1 MPSPR
6 PPKSDAADRLP
17 LRLRATLLLWSLV
30 PAAAIVALAVYA
42 VQSGR
47 EQHERRA
54 ELLSQN
60 LAAALE
66 HSVGAEVA
74 KLDIALVTI
83 ADLAQQQLAARRP
96 DLPALT
102 KVVQA
107 QTLRHPELSG
117 IRILDAGGT
126 TLVGDNRPGEPP
138 INLADRDWFIQQRGN
153 TGGGLVMS
161 EPLQRK
167 LDGKWVVS
175 FSRRFTDAQG
185 AFAGVVS
192 AVLPLQAMQQH
203 LQAVDVGSQGVVMLR
218 DRSNRLLARQTA
230 DAGPAV
236 MPIGSR
242 TMPPLLAALM
252 DSGSPGGTL
261 RGLPTPDGFVRTVTF
276 RNVDNAPLRVMVA
289 LASAD
294 YLADWQRERRLVAA
308 AAAGF
313 LLLYGT
319 GLVLLWRASE
329 RARRSQQRERLLA
342 DAFQHGGEAISLT
355 DADHRI
361 LDVNPAFERLHGWA
375 AADLLGM
382 PVQQLRVDLPG
393 GPVDTAM
400 REALAAT
407 GTWRGERQG
416 RHRDG
421 HTFPL
426 WSTVSVVRDADGRVL
441 RHIGTA
447 IDISDRK
454 RDTDRLAVSHL
465 ALQSISQGVLITNP
479 AQAITEVNA
488 AFCRITGYTEAQV
501 LGRNCRFL
509 QGADTDTSVVAQ
521 MREAIAGR
529 TEFHG
534 EVLNYREN
542 GEPFWNELS
551 IAPAFGADGQLI
563 HFIST
568 LRDVTERH
576 RAEHALQQAQ
586 HDLQQALRVASA
598 GSYRIDTVKGRWTS
612 SETLD
617 AILGID
623 ASYQRDL
630 AHWGALMAPGH
641 EARAAR
647 QYSDLLARPDGRF
660 DLEYEIIRPADG
672 ERRWLHALG
681 QIDRDAQGQPVTM
694 SGLIQDITERKAIA
708 LELER
713 HRAHLEDLVA
723 LRTREL
729 DTARQQAE
737 QANRAKS
744 DFLANMSHEIR
755 TPMNAIIGLNYL
767 LRRDGS
773 TPEQAA
779 RLDKIDSAGQHLLA
793 IVNDILD
800 LSKIE
805 AGRVQLEHGNF
816 HLSAVLD
823 HVQSIIGEAARD
835 KGLRVQ
841 VEADQV
847 PGWLRGD
854 ATRLR
859 QALLN
864 YASNA
869 VKFTAAG
876 SVLLR
881 AELLQAQG
889 EQLQLRFSVQ
899 DTGIGI
905 DAEQQARLFVP
916 FEQADHTIS
925 RRYGGTGLGLVIT
938 RRLAELMGGEAG
950 VRSAPGEGSTFWFTA
965 CLQRGVGPVP
975 ATSAPAGPDAEQQLR
990 ERHRGTRV
998 LLAEDNA
1005 VNREVVLA
1013 MLHAVHLEVDVA
1025 EDGHSAVAQARS
1037 GHQALVLMDM
1047 QMPGMD
1053 GLEATR
1059 AIRALPGWA
1068 NRPILAL
1075 TANAFDEDRLAC
1087 IVAGMD
1093 DFIAK
1098 PIDVGLLYDTLLR
1111 WLDAAAPAAAA
1122 SGLQM
1127 PAAAPVPGMAPP
1139 LATSPLPA
1147 TTVAQRL
1154 AAVPGLDLARGLAL
1168 LRGNSDKYIGLLHR
1182 FSDWHAMDATRIAQS
1197 LQRGDDAKVRQ
1208 LAHALYGAASTLG
1221 ADAVAAAA
1229 RQLEHADPET
1239 DAGQASQQAALAS
1252 LRAGLAA
1259 LAQALDDGAAE
1270 GAPVAAD
1277 AAA

>member
-1 MPSPR
+1 MPTSSSPL
-6 PPKSDAADRLP
+6 PAATHQLP
-17 LRLRATLLLWSLV
+17 LRVRATLLLWALV
-30 PAAAIVALAVYA
+30 PAVAIVALAAYA

-47 EQHERRA
+47 EQHGRRA

-60 LAAALE
+60 LASALDNT
-66 HSVGAEVA
+66 VGAEVA

-83 ADLAQQQLAARRP
+83 ADLAQQQLAARGL

-107 QTLRHPELSG
+107 QRQRHPELSG
-117 IRILDAGGT
+117 IRVLDAQGT

-138 INLADRDWFIQQRGN
+138 INLADRDWFITQRGN
-153 TGGGLVMS
+153 TSGGLVMS
-161 EPLQRK
+161 QPLQRK
-167 LDGKWVVS
+167 IDGVWVVS
-175 FSRRFTDAQG
+175 FSRRITDAQG
-185 AFAGVVS
+185 RFAGVVS
-192 AVLPLQAMQQH
+192 AAMPLQLLQRH
-203 LQAVDVGSQGVVMLR
+203 LQAVDVGPHGVVMLR
-218 DRSNRLLARQTA
+218 DRSNRQLVRQT
-230 DAGPAV
+230 DEAGPAAT
-236 MPIGSR
+236 PIGSR
-242 TMPPLLAALM
+242 VMPPALAALM
-252 DSGSPGGTL
+252 DSGAPRGTV
-261 RGLPTPDGFVRTVTF
+261 RAVPTPDGYVRTVTF
-276 RNVDNAPLRVMVA
+276 SNVDGAPLRVVVA
-289 LASAD
+289 LATAD
-294 YLADWQRERRLVAA
+294 YLADWQRERQLVAA

-313 LLLYGT
+313 LLLYGM
-319 GLVLLWRASE
+319 GLVLLWRASA
-329 RARRSQQRERLLA
+329 RARRAQQRERLLA

-361 LDVNPAFERLHGWA
+361 IDVNAAFERLHGWTA
-375 AADLLGM
+375 AELRGLSIH
-382 PVQQLRVDLPG
+382 QLRVDQPG
-393 GPVDTAM
+393 GPLDTAM
-400 REALAAT
+400 RQALAAT
-407 GTWRGERQG
+407 GQWRGERQG

-421 HTFPL
+421 HLVPL
-426 WSTVSVVRDADGRVL
+426 WSTVVAVRDAQGRVV

-447 IDISDRK
+447 IDITERK

-465 ALQSISQGVLITNP
+465 ALQSIGQGVVIADP
-479 AQAITEVNA
+479 AQRITEVNA
-488 AFCRITGYTEAQV
+488 AFTHITGYAEAQI
-501 LGRNCRFL
+501 LGRDCRFL
-509 QGADTDTSVVAQ
+509 QGPDTDHAVVAR
-521 MREAIAGR
+521 MRAAIDAR
-529 TEFHG
+529 SEFFG
-534 EVLNYREN
+534 EVLNYRQN

-551 IAPAFGADGQLI
+551 IAPLFNADGELV

-568 LRDVTERH
+568 ARDVTER
-576 RAEHALQQAQ
+576 RQAAQALQQAQ
-586 HDLQQALRVASA
+586 QDLQQALRVARA
-598 GSYRIDTVKGRWTS
+598 GSYRIDTASGQWTS

-623 ASYQRDL
+623 ATYPRDL
-630 AHWGALMAPGH
+630 PHWGALMAPGH

-647 QYSDLLARPDGRF
+647 HYSDLLARPDGRF

-681 QIDRDAQGQPVTM
+681 QVHRDAQGQPVAM

-713 HRAHLEDLVA
+713 HRAHLEEQVA

-729 DTARQQAE
+729 DAARRQAE

-823 HVQSIIGEAARD
+823 HVQSIIGDAARA
-835 KGLRVQ
+835 KGLRVDVQ
-841 VEADQV
+841 PDHV

-869 VKFTAAG
+869 VKFTPAG
-876 SVLLR
+876 SITLR
-881 AELLQAQG
+881 AELLDTDG
-889 EQLQLRFSVQ
+889 DRLRLRFSVQ

-950 VRSAPGEGSTFWFTA
+950 VHSEPGVGSTFWFTA

-975 ATSAPAGPDAEQQLR
+975 ADNPATLPDAEQQLR
-990 ERHRGTRV
+990 ERHRGRRV

-1013 MLHAVHLEVDVA
+1013 MLHAVHLQVDVA

-1037 GHQALVLMDM
+1037 GDQALVLMDM

-1059 AIRALPGWA
+1059 AIRLLPGWA

-1087 IVAGMD
+1087 VVAGMD

-1098 PIDVGLLYDTLLR
+1098 PLDVGLLYATLLK
-1111 WLDAAAPAAAA
+1111 WLDATAPAQAPAAPPAAHSPARPAAAA
-1122 SGLQM
+1122 
-1127 PAAAPVPGMAPP
+1127 A
-1139 LATSPLPA
+1139 LP
-1147 TTVAQRL
+1147 TGGVVQQL

-1168 LRGNSDKYIGLLHR
+1168 LRGNTGKYVGLLQR
-1182 FSDWHAMDATRIAQS
+1182 FSDWHAMDVTRMAQG
-1197 LQRGDDAKVRQ
+1197 LQRGDMAQVRQ
-1208 LAHALYGAASTLG
+1208 LAHALYGAAATLG
-1221 ADAVAAAA
+1221 ADAIANAA
-1229 RQLEHADPET
+1229 RQMEHADAAT
-1239 DAGQASQQAALAS
+1239 AAGLAEQQAALAA
-1252 LRAGLAA
+1252 LRAGLDDLARA
-1259 LAQALDDGAAE
+1259 LAGDLASDLTPLPE
-1270 GAPVAAD
+1270 
-1277 AAA
+1277 AAAAPA